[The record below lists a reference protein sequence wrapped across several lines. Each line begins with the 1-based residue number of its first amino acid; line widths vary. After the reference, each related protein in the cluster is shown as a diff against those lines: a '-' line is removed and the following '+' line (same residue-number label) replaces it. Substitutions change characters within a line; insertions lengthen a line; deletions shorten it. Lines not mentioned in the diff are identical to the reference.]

1 MFCCDS
7 LSIYRFFFVFYT
19 YFYFQKS
26 FIKKVDAIEKCS
38 WFPHYAIEEA
48 TQNLKGSQFCSKVY
62 KYLCKNQAKQS
73 TNEREWGKWKQNKY
87 TCRHRHRKL
96 SLLECMGGATMLF
109 CPSSSPRFFQL
120 FLTLLFF
127 PFSHI
132 LSWTNEMR

>member
-1 MFCCDS
+1 MI
-7 LSIYRFFFVFYT
+7 LSQFIDFFFVFYT
-19 YFYFQKS
+19 YFQKS
-26 FIKKVDAIEKCS
+26 FVKKVDAIEKYS
-38 WFPHYAIEEA
+38 WFLHYAIEEA
-48 TQNLKGSQFCSKVY
+48 TQNLKGSRFCSKVY

-96 SLLECMGGATMLF
+96 SLLECMGGNNVVL
-109 CPSSSPRFFQL
+109 PVLLSSPLFFQL